1 MRDEQIRQKDFFNC
15 GYHTTLC
22 DVTQM
27 HAPAIKKTRKTL
39 YRKYKTLI
47 LKRQNLLAE

>member
-1 MRDEQIRQKDFFNC
+1 MMDEQIRQKDFFNC
-15 GYHTTLC
+15 GYHTTLY
-22 DVTQM
+22 DVTPN
-27 HAPAIKKTRKTL
+27 ACPCNKKTRKTL